1 MILINIQD
9 DIIKLQSMGLLD
21 KILVDRT
28 TQKNIMWATDAYDYL
43 GNAYSRNEQILSSL
57 ITNEN
62 IGIIK
67 SRARKAFEQQSKRTR
82 QRAEVFTPLWVCNLM
97 NNSVDD
103 QWFGRNNVFNIDGI
117 PTNQVVFDNGLSWEE
132 YVYSKR
138 LEITCGEAPYLVS
151 RYDVATGEII
161 SITDRIGMLDRK
173 IRVVTENTNTYED
186 WIAWVIK
193 AFQST
198 YGYEFQGDNL
208 LIARVNLMMTFIEYC
223 ENTWHRMPDIKD
235 LRTVAK
241 IITWNI
247 WQMDGITG
255 TIPFKKA
262 KEQDKQL
269 DFFSLMGMDS
279 EPHESEENTQPLCRI
294 FDWRSN
300 KSLTF
305 WEKEE

>member
-1 MILINIQD
+1 MTLINIQD
-9 DIIKLQSMGLLD
+9 DIIRLQSMELLD
-21 KILVDRT
+21 KLLVDRT

-43 GNAYSRNEQILSSL
+43 GSSYKRNEQVFSSL

-62 IGIIK
+62 AGIIK
-67 SRARKAFEQQSKRTR
+67 TRARKAFEQQSKRTR
-82 QRAEVFTPLWVCNLM
+82 QRAEVFTPLWICNLM
-97 NNSVDD
+97 NSNVDD
-103 QWFGRNNVFNIDGI
+103 QWFGRNNVFNVDGI
-117 PTNQVVFDNGLSWEE
+117 PTAQVVFDNGLSWEE

-161 SITDRIGMLDRK
+161 DINNRIGMLDRK

-186 WIAWVIK
+186 WIAWVIR
-193 AFQST
+193 AFQSV

-223 ENTWHRMPDIKD
+223 ENTWHRLPDIKD
-235 LRTVAK
+235 LLTIAQ

-262 KEQDKQL
+262 KERNKQL
-269 DFFSLMGMDS
+269 DFFSLLGIDT
-279 EPHESEENTQPLCRI
+279 ESTENEENTQPLCKI
-294 FDWRSN
+294 FDWRNN
-300 KSLTF
+300 KSLIF
-305 WEKEE
+305 FEKE